1 MRPGGPRP
9 GRRPRIIRNAV
20 AGPCEDT
27 GREVEIMEREQ
38 YAFFQG
44 EFVPLSEAKI
54 SIMTHAFNYGTGC
67 FEGIRGNWNAEVE
80 ELYVFRLREH
90 YERLIRSGNILRMPL
105 PSPPQHL
112 SDITRELI
120 ERNGYRQ
127 NMYVRPIA
135 YKGSL
140 DL

>member
-67 FEGIRGNWNAEVE
+67 FEGIRGNWNAEAE
-80 ELYVFRLREH
+80 QLYVFRLREH
-90 YERLIRSGNILRMPL
+90 YERLVRSGRLLMMNL
-105 PSPPQHL
+105 PYTAERL
-112 SDITRELI
+112 CEITRELI
-120 ERNGYRQ
+120 ERNGYQ
-127 NMYVRPIA
+127 EDMY
-135 YKGSL
+135 
-140 DL
+140 